1 MMQAYNLCTLQFPR
15 DYMEKVALSR
25 PYITSKSQVVANTC
39 IKREEEGRDI
49 NRVLIKPFALLTA
62 QICEAAL
69 QHG

>member
-1 MMQAYNLCTLQFPR
+1 
-15 DYMEKVALSR
+15 MEKVALSR
-25 PYITSKSQVVANTC
+25 PYITGKSQVVANTC

-49 NRVLIKPFALLTA
+49 NRVLIKPFALLAA